1 MHWNSTSLYW
11 FPVGHPPFMCRV
23 AEPTFLRTSVSSHCR
38 GCPKPQ
44 GQQRGNCNSSQFQM
58 RTLRYSLRRVSPLD
72 SVNGGTHNPKVG
84 GSNPP
89 PATKT
94 FISSHSN
101 HLFNTTSSLP
111 SSLLGSAG
119 AGVQSR
125 DSHNCMKDRV
135 LDSGCSGVTFGN
147 FAQRCSTGDSS
158 LLPICENYR
167 SPWL

>member
-1 MHWNSTSLYW
+1 MAPFLDPTLRGDNGDVGIIRSPVRAIVLPDNSTSLYW

-23 AEPTFLRTSVSSHCR
+23 AEPTFLRSSVSSHCR

-89 PATKT
+89 PATILSIT
-94 FISSHSN
+94 CP
-101 HLFNTTSSLP
+101 P
-111 SSLLGSAG
+111 SPLE
-119 AGVQSR
+119 
-125 DSHNCMKDRV
+125 
-135 LDSGCSGVTFGN
+135 FG
-147 FAQRCSTGDSS
+147 T
-158 LLPICENYR
+158 I
-167 SPWL
+167 